1 MHRYYNAFQMNGR
14 YRSRIG
20 VAQSSSTPWRMKVC
34 VSWPRWKA
42 NSNVKDAH
50 VVDGFRLLFRGSA
63 FNFIFVHR
71 GKIFDLS
78 LQYLSKVITI
88 DLKKMTC
95 L

>member
-50 VVDGFRLLFRGSA
+50 VVDGFRLLLGEVRSISFS
-63 FNFIFVHR
+63 FI
-71 GKIFDLS
+71 
-78 LQYLSKVITI
+78 KVKQLNHHNNTFQ
-88 DLKKMTC
+88 K
-95 L
+95 